1 MGSHKI
7 GLMRPYERKGQGM
20 KKQIVIAG
28 LLVGLMSAG
37 AQASIMITEWM
48 YQGAN
53 GEFVEITNMGGA
65 PVDLT
70 GWSYD
75 DNTDTCGSV
84 SLSSL
89 GVLQPGQSAVF
100 TEAAEGAF
108 RTAWNLAPTVPVLGG
123 VTDNLGRND
132 AINIFDASCGLA
144 DRLRYGDQ
152 DFPGSIRT
160 QNRSGNPLTLAALG
174 ANDPYQWTLA
184 LNGDGYGSYFSTGQ
198 DQANPGTF
206 VPEPSTLALL
216 TLCGLSLIRRRR

>member
-1 MGSHKI
+1 
-7 GLMRPYERKGQGM
+7 M

-53 GEFVEITNMGGA
+53 GEFVEITNMSGA
-65 PVDLT
+65 PIDLT

-100 TEAAEGAF
+100 TEAVEGDF

-123 VTDNLGRND
+123 VTDNLSRND
-132 AINIFDASCGLA
+132 AINIFDPGCALS

-152 DFPGSIRT
+152 DFAGSIRT

-174 ANDPYQWTLA
+174 ANDPYQWKLA
-184 LNGDGYGSYFSTGQ
+184 LDGDEYGSYFSTGL

-206 VPEPSTLALL
+206 IPEPSTLALL
-216 TLCGLSLIRRRR
+216 TLCGLNLFRRRR